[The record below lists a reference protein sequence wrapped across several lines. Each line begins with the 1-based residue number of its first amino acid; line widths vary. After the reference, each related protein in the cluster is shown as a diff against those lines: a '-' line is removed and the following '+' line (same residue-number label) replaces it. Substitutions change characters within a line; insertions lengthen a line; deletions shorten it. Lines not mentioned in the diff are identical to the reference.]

1 MPSPTHFII
10 RPDGTLVPVIAVD
23 ELPDEF
29 LKLIGVPAKLT
40 PDQTVGLMCAGLL
53 PEASG
58 EYTVEGLTLPNN
70 SLSHVPGFPNPPGP
84 SPWTG
89 IR

>member
-1 MPSPTHFII
+1 MSYPTHFII
-10 RPDGTLVPVIAVD
+10 RADGTLVPVVAAD

-53 PEASG
+53 QEARG
-58 EYTVEGLTLPNN
+58 EYTIEGLALPNDL
-70 SLSHVPGFPNPPGP
+70 LSHDSGL
-84 SPWTG
+84 
-89 IR
+89 RRCLLLK